1 MAIPLILPVMILF
14 PVVFSPAPSSAA
26 DIPVSVNPLLLAG
39 PLIFGVGLGALFL
52 GLTSI
57 GQEGG
62 RLWNIGALPIGERM
76 VVKSK
81 LLFSSIIAMIGLT
94 LGLSLAVFV
103 FHLSVSDA
111 FIFFGV
117 GLTVVLAE
125 SSLGIAIGSRYADF
139 SEGPRPRF
147 VTIAGSIIGSVLG
160 MVLMALLA
168 VAFVLTLIVSVRI
181 VGYSASLDLIEALP
195 FLAIGVVSLI
205 FSEIG
210 YRLSIGPVRRI
221 LTEISA

>member
-1 MAIPLILPVMILF
+1 
-14 PVVFSPAPSSAA
+14 
-26 DIPVSVNPLLLAG
+26 
-39 PLIFGVGLGALFL
+39 
-52 GLTSI
+52 
-57 GQEGG
+57 
-62 RLWNIGALPIGERM
+62 
-76 VVKSK
+76 
-81 LLFSSIIAMIGLT
+81 MIGLT